1 LELQFGIIQI
11 VRRCTDNDEKVERRV
26 SYAIIFILEVIFIVI
41 VLFINLVFVDPE
53 SIVYID
59 GKKMIEQT
67 HTFMLSNWIQYYDY
81 KTFFYRD
88 TKVKIYKTY
97 DDSLTEGDYIST
109 TYFDDEGNVITREYN
124 EKRRSNNSKE

>member
-1 LELQFGIIQI
+1 MQI
-11 VRRCTDNDEKVERRV
+11 VKKSTDNDEKIERRV
-26 SYAIIFILEVIFIVI
+26 SYAIISIFEVIFIVI

-53 SIVYID
+53 SIVYVD
-59 GKKMIEQT
+59 GRKMIEQT
-67 HTFMLSNWIQYYDY
+67 HTFMFSNWIQYYDY

-88 TKVKIYKTY
+88 TKVKIYKAY

-124 EKRRSNNSKE
+124 EKCRGNNGKE